1 MTSDMIEKFVENGS
15 RKNAVVN
22 IHFKER
28 STVTGVFVKG
38 ADYDELKHKNF
49 WRIVSKTN
57 ITQWEQTKDMSLPR
71 IYNGLSFTRLSDSD
85 DK

>member
-38 ADYDELKHKNF
+38 ADYDELNIKISGALFLKP
-49 WRIVSKTN
+49 ISPSGSKQK
-57 ITQWEQTKDMSLPR
+57 I
-71 IYNGLSFTRLSDSD
+71 
-85 DK
+85 